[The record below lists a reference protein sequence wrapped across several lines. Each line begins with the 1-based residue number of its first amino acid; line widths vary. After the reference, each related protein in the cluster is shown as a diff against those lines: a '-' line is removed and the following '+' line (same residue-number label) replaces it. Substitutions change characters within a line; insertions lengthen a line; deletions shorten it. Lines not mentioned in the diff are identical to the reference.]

1 MDQCISQAYSKD
13 AVIIVIAVDRY
24 SEQTE
29 KIKECFLIALSFG
42 IKQII
47 IVINKLDTVD
57 NKLEEFTQ
65 AKETI
70 ETLIPKS
77 DKLSIQF
84 IATSGFHNENLTSQ
98 SALIPHTPC
107 LLEAINNLTPRKK
120 S

>member
-13 AVIIVIAVDRY
+13 AAIIVIAVDRY

-29 KIKECFLIALSFG
+29 KMKECFLIALSFG

-57 NKLEEFTQ
+57 NKLEEFTK

-70 ETLIPKS
+70 
-77 DKLSIQF
+77 
-84 IATSGFHNENLTSQ
+84 
-98 SALIPHTPC
+98 
-107 LLEAINNLTPRKK
+107 
-120 S
+120 